1 MFCFTFFLY
10 ICIGNIAGS
19 CVLPLAN
26 MDFMLKNII
35 LFLKGFSMGLAN
47 VVPGVSGGTIA
58 LLAGIFE
65 RFINALKSF
74 DMQALRLLF
83 KGEFREFAKHTDLL
97 FLVVLMS
104 GELISIFTAS
114 RLLEYLFTLPNGD
127 IYVWSFF
134 FGLIIASV
142 YYIGKTIKKINVLSV
157 VLMLVGAALA
167 YGTSIVAPASE
178 NDNIFYLIFCGA
190 IAICD
195 MLLPGISGSYTLILL
210 GNYKLIMIDAVA
222 HLRLEILLPVAAGCA
237 IGFLA
242 FSRFLS
248 WLLKNHWDTTLSVL
262 TGFIFGS
269 LIFIWPWKKGIPL
282 EADGVPVLTSHG
294 KPVFVGYDYYLPDFT
309 TQTFIAIAILVMGIV
324 TLCVIEELSK
334 RKGKESDKSGK
345 ANDEN

>member
-1 MFCFTFFLY
+1 
-10 ICIGNIAGS
+10 
-19 CVLPLAN
+19 
-26 MDFMLKNII
+26 
-35 LFLKGFSMGLAN
+35 MGLAN

-58 LLAGIFE
+58 LLAGVFE

-74 DMQALRLLF
+74 DMEALKLLF

-104 GELISIFTAS
+104 GELISIYTMAN
-114 RLLEYLFTLPNGD
+114 LLDYLFTLPNGD

-134 FGLIIASV
+134 FGLILASV
-142 YYIGKTIKKINVLSV
+142 YYIGKTIKKFNFLTIIL
-157 VLMLVGAALA
+157 LIVGAALA

-178 NDNIFYLIFCGA
+178 NDNFFYLIFCGA

-195 MLLPGISGSYTLILL
+195 MLLPGISGSFTLILL
-210 GNYKLIMIDAVA
+210 GNYKLIMLDAVKNVRFDV
-222 HLRLEILLPVAAGCA
+222 LIPVGLGCG

-248 WLLKNHWDTTLSVL
+248 WLLKNYWDQTLSIL

-282 EADGVPVLTSHG
+282 ESDGVAVFTSHG
-294 KPVFVGYDYYLPDFT
+294 KAVYVGYDYFLPELNMV
-309 TQTFIAIAILVMGIV
+309 TFIAIAIIIVGIAV
-324 TLCVIEELSK
+324 LCVVEELSK
-334 RKGKESDKSGK
+334 KKKASQEDGK
-345 ANDEN
+345 ASAKDEN